1 VILIIALTGAAPVL
15 TAVKLAIDVPVPV
28 PAKPMEV
35 ALLVQLKA
43 VPTVALVSEIAVVA
57 LPLHSTWAGTA
68 STTGVGLTVISK
80 LMGLPVQV
88 TPAFVNL
95 GVTIIVAVIGLEVVL
110 VAVKESVPAPLAAR
124 PIEVLEFV
132 HSNTVP
138 ATKPLKG
145 KFTVV
150 PEQAV

>member
-1 VILIIALTGAAPVL
+1 MIAFTGAAPVL
-15 TAVKLAIDVPVPV
+15 TAVKLAIEVPVPV
-28 PAKPMEV
+28 PANPMEV

-80 LMGLPVQV
+80 LIGLPVQV

-95 GVTIIVAVIGLEVVL
+95 GVTTMVAVMGLEVVL

-124 PIEVLEFV
+124 PIAVLELV
-132 HSNTVP
+132 HSKTVP
-138 ATKPLKG
+138 AAKPLNG
-145 KFTVV
+145 SDTVV
-150 PEQAV
+150 PAQIC